1 MISSGLMICSF
12 FLRKRFG
19 TDLYCLNDK
28 YKTDVCNFDNV
39 IDMLMDFCLKHATI
53 SDDIVN
59 SKVFAIEEGSAKKA
73 ETNTYRTISFVIRSG
88 AYGVES
94 DIVDV
99 QTEQVKYKRK
109 SIDADIKR
117 FACLVL
123 VPKDVND
130 IKVNK
135 GIIIFQ
141 TISSYGVKTI
151 STKYLRT
158 FFSAMG
164 MTFETRSVSARIFM
178 EKLIN
183 TGALYKLT
191 LINNKISPDKSDSM
205 LISSGR
211 EEKTYLKPQLK
222 QTWKDK
228 FLNIVEKK
236 SETDIL
242 EFGANAFDDVRVTFK
257 LGEHYRTVTLSN
269 IDKFSVVEELPDS
282 VYKKSLTDENVL
294 LDYMTETA
302 LEYKDKMVFAV
313 NNER

>member
-1 MISSGLMICSF
+1 MQLFLMI
-12 FLRKRFG
+12 LLIQK
-19 TDLYCLNDK
+19 CLQ
-28 YKTDVCNFDNV
+28 
-39 IDMLMDFCLKHATI
+39 LK
-53 SDDIVN
+53 
-59 SKVFAIEEGSAKKA
+59 KVLQKKPKQIHIEQ
-73 ETNTYRTISFVIRSG
+73 YLFVIRSG

-123 VPKDVND
+123 VPKDIND

-191 LINNKISPDKSDSM
+191 LINNKISPDKADSM

-228 FLNIVEKK
+228 FLSIVEKK

-242 EFGANAFDDVRVTFK
+242 EFGENAFDDVRVTFK